1 MGKKLNKKDLK
12 RSQKEVTIWLSVISI
27 IALAIIL
34 GIVISVERNNNK
46 VEDRKDLSQNQPKQ
60 EKTTTVE
67 IQTPKG
73 NIKMLVYNDQMPI
86 TVNNFLKL
94 VNEKFYDDITFH
106 RVEDWVIQG
115 GDPTATGTGGSE
127 EEIQFEYSPS
137 LKNVR
142 GAVAMARRPDD
153 KNSAT
158 SQFYI
163 LKNDMSQLDGDY
175 AVFGN
180 VISGMDVVDK
190 IEIGDKMTS
199 VNEVK

>member
-12 RSQKEVTIWLSVISI
+12 RSQKEVAIWLSVISI
-27 IALAIIL
+27 IALAIIF

-46 VEDRKDLSQNQPKQ
+46 MEDKKDLSQNQPKQ

-73 NIKMLVYNDQMPI
+73 NIKMLVYNDKMPI

-137 LKNVR
+137 LRNVR
-142 GAVAMARRPDD
+142 GAVAMARSDD

-163 LKNDMSQLDGDY
+163 LKNDAPGLDDDY
-175 AVFGN
+175 AVFGE

-190 IEIGDKMTS
+190 IEIGDKMIS
-199 VNEVK
+199 VNEVE